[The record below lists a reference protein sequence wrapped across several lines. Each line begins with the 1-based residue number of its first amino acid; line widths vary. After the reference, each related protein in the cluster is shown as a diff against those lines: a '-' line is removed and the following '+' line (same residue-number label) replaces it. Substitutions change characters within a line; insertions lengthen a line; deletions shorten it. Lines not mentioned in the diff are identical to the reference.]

1 MAYKEICRMV
11 GEDDFLVNSNISN
24 NKWFFDQLKSFL
36 CTEYYENFVDK
47 NITLEDLNKDTL
59 FIMKYMVLNSSVSKI
74 CSQIV
79 YFTSVIHVIIGL
91 YNKFGKLLYD

>member
-1 MAYKEICRMV
+1 MACKQLLCNSEEYLRYSESQINN
-11 GEDDFLVNSNISN
+11 DWFLG
-24 NKWFFDQLKSFL
+24 QLKSFI
-36 CTEYYENFVDK
+36 CTEDYENFVDK

-79 YFTSVIHVIIGL
+79 YFTSVIHVIIGF